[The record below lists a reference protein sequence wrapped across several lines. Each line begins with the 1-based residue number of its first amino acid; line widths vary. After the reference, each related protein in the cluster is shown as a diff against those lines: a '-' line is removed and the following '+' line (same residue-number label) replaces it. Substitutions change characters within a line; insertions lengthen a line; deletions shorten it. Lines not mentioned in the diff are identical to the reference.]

1 MMCEVVTSVEMG
13 EGEMSVEMGDGEM
26 IAEASSAKAAVR

>member
-13 EGEMSVEMGDGEM
+13 EGEMSVEMGEGEM

>member
-1 MMCEVVTSVEMG
+1 MCEVVTSVEMG
-13 EGEMSVEMGDGEM
+13 EGEMSVEMGEGEM